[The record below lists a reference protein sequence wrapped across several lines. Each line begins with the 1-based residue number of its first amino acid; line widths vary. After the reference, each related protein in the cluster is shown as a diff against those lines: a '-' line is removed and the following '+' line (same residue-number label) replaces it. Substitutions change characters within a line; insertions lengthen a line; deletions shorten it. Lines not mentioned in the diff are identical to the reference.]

1 VSNKSPLNKSAASN
15 ARPRGRPRS
24 ARARTAIL
32 AAARA
37 ILEEGG
43 ITALTMEGIAV
54 RAGVGKP
61 TIYREWPNAHAV
73 AMAAL
78 MSAEEASPKIS
89 SSSSP
94 LTELRRQL
102 RAVAGVF
109 ALRMGRQAVIM
120 IASASGET
128 ELSKSFR
135 NHFILAR
142 REEGR
147 EIIAR
152 GIAQREVRDNI
163 EVEVVLD
170 MIYGPIFYRLL
181 MGNGVLDEQ
190 FTDAVVEHALHGIS
204 AQPAAPRRVK
214 KRQ

>member
-1 VSNKSPLNKSAASN
+1 MNEKS

-24 ARARTAIL
+24 AGARAAIL
-32 AAARA
+32 SAARE
-37 ILEEGG
+37 ILDQGG
-43 ITALTMEGIAV
+43 ITAVTMEGIAA

-61 TIYREWPNAHAV
+61 TIYRSWPNAHAV

-78 MSAEEASPKIS
+78 MGAEERSEHLPSPRSAI
-89 SSSSP
+89 
-94 LTELRRQL
+94 TELRRQL
-102 RAVAGVF
+102 RGVAAVFGS
-109 ALRMGRQAVIM
+109 RMGRQVAIM

-147 EIIAR
+147 AIIAR
-152 GIAQREVRDNI
+152 AMTQREIRRSID
-163 EVEVVLD
+163 VEVVLD

-181 MGNGVLDEQ
+181 MGHGPLDGK
-190 FTDAVVEHALHGIS
+190 FTDSVFDHALRGI
-204 AQPAAPRRVK
+204 AK
-214 KRQ
+214 T